1 VIQIGGAVL
10 AIFVVRRLTAGQ
22 ESARIARPAS
32 AAT

>member
-1 VIQIGGAVL
+1 VL